1 MTRVDKKLVTAS
13 SDTAPLAG
21 HRVLDF
27 SQLIAGPSAGVMLA
41 DLGAEVIKVE
51 RPTGEL
57 GRTVGPEI
65 GVPATFAAYNRGK
78 RALAVNMAT
87 PEGREIISRLVATS
101 DVLIENFRPGVMER
115 LGFGYEA
122 LHAAHPDLVY
132 ASLSAYNPDG
142 PGRDRPGTDAVL
154 QAESGLMAVTG
165 PEDGDPAKVGV
176 QIVDAATGLAIGQAI
191 LAALLQRTTTGV
203 GAHVRLSLFEVGT
216 YLQSPA
222 FAIASRFG
230 NELERPGNTAGGLGA
245 PTDLFRVADGFV
257 MVVAYFPDQWIK
269 LCNLLGVPELCDDPR
284 FITNADRIAHKEE
297 LKQVLAPIFAPRG
310 RDEWTSKL
318 GEAGIIAA
326 PVRSHL
332 EVVTDPVLRSL
343 GDFAEVDNDMTE
355 PHWLPATPYR
365 SSTWTR
371 GASYRPPALG
381 EDTFELLNELGFTQ
395 GEVDDLQKRDVIYSP
410 MKAQV

>member
-1 MTRVDKKLVTAS
+1 MFRTLTIAS
-13 SDTAPLAG
+13 TESAPLSG
-21 HRVLDF
+21 YRVLDF

-41 DLGAEVIKVE
+41 DLGADVIKIE

-57 GRTVGPEI
+57 GRTVGPEV

-78 RALAVNMAT
+78 RALAVDMAT
-87 PEGREIISRLVATS
+87 PEGREVISRLVATS
-101 DVLIENFRPGVMER
+101 DVLIQNFRPGVIDR

-122 LHAAHPDLVY
+122 LHALHPGLVY

-165 PEDGDPAKVGV
+165 PEDGDPYKVGFQV
-176 QIVDAATGLAIGQAI
+176 IDAAAGLAIGQAI

-216 YLQSPA
+216 YLQSSSY
-222 FAIASRFG
+222 AIASRFG
-230 NELERPGNTAGGLGA
+230 SELERPGNTAGALGA

-257 MVVAYFPDQWIK
+257 MVVAYFPDQWKK
-269 LCNLLGVPELCDDPR
+269 LCNLLGVPELHDDPR
-284 FITNADRIAHKEE
+284 FVTNADRIANKEE
-297 LKQVLAPIFAPRG
+297 LKRVLAPIFAPKR
-310 RDEWTSKL
+310 RDEWADILAK
-318 GEAGIIAA
+318 AGIIAA

-332 EVVTDPVLRSL
+332 EVVSDPELRSL

-371 GASYRPPALG
+371 VASYRPPLLG
-381 EDTFELLNELGFTQ
+381 EDTAALLNELGFTQ
-395 GEVDDLQKRDVIYSP
+395 DEMNDLQLRAVIHSP
-410 MKAQV
+410 AEARA

>member
-1 MTRVDKKLVTAS
+1 
-13 SDTAPLAG
+13 
-21 HRVLDF
+21 
-27 SQLIAGPSAGVMLA
+27 MLA

-122 LHAAHPDLVY
+122 LHAAHPGLVY

-230 NELERPGNTAGGLGA
+230 HELERPGNTAGGLGA

-269 LCNLLGVPELCDDPR
+269 LCNLLGVPELRDDPR

-318 GEAGIIAA
+318 GEAGIIAG

-371 GASYRPPALG
+371 RASYRPPALG

-410 MKAQV
+410 IKAQV

>member
-1 MTRVDKKLVTAS
+1 MYRKLNIAS
-13 SDTAPLAG
+13 SNSAPLAG
-21 HRVLDF
+21 YRVLDF
-27 SQLIAGPSAGVMLA
+27 SQLIAGPAAGVMLA
-41 DLGAEVIKVE
+41 DLGAEVIKIE
-51 RPTGEL
+51 RPAGEL

-78 RALAVNMAT
+78 RALAVDMST
-87 PEGREIISRLVATS
+87 PEGREVISRLVATS
-101 DVLIENFRPGVMER
+101 DVLIQNFRPGVMER

-122 LHAAHPDLVY
+122 LHAAHPNLVY
-132 ASLSAYNPDG
+132 ASLSAYNTDG

-165 PEDGDPAKVGV
+165 PEDGDPYKVGV
-176 QIVDAATGLAIGQAI
+176 QIIDAGTGLALGQAI

-203 GAHVRLSLFEVGT
+203 GAHVQLSLFEVGT
-216 YLQSPA
+216 YLQSSA
-222 FAIASRFG
+222 YAIASRFG
-230 NELERPGNTAGGLGA
+230 SELERPGNTAGALGA
-245 PTDLFRVADGFV
+245 PTDLFRVADGFL

-284 FITNADRIAHKEE
+284 FVTNADRIAHKEE

-310 RDEWTSKL
+310 RDEWASTL
-318 GEAGIIAA
+318 AEAGIIAA

-371 GASYRPPALG
+371 VASYRPPALG
-381 EDTFELLNELGFTQ
+381 EDTLELLNELGFTQ
-395 GEVDDLQKRDVIYSP
+395 DEVDVLQKRDVIYSSV
-410 MKAQV
+410 KAAV